1 MYNSNMELK
10 TSEHLLYFMRK
21 NLRLSRYDLRFV
33 TNLETIISDDNRITT
48 NQVAL
53 LHKIIPTYTKQFVA
67 LDINPDDL
75 VLLPWKTNVVE
86 SNTEY
91 VDTFITVVNDEIHC
105 KTPYNKNFI
114 QAISKSELSTF
125 RWSLENKVYV
135 GSLGASN
142 MRFIIELTARHFNN
156 IHHCPITATLLAG
169 IDEYRS
175 ATHWDPC
182 LMSVNGMLL
191 VSSINSS
198 LYDAISHIK
207 LNTESNTLAELAT
220 YGIMIDDS
228 VIDLCKSPNAKFAAM
243 FSPIVEVDDLS
254 DIVLALIELKCDCVY
269 LSGGHSLH
277 PSKVTLRQKLIRA
290 NIWCETVG
298 DIAMLSDA
306 RTFKFPVVIRFRR
319 VSDSQYEPHAV
330 SKVIQIVDSRPI
342 TIR

>member
-1 MYNSNMELK
+1 MELK
-10 TSEHLLYFMRK
+10 TSEHLLYFMRQ
-21 NLRLSRYDLRFV
+21 NLRLSRYDSKFIA
-33 TNLETIISDDNRITT
+33 NLEIMISDDNRVTT

-67 LDINPDDL
+67 HDINPDDL

-135 GSLGASN
+135 GDGGARN
-142 MRFIIELTARHFNN
+142 MKFIIELTARHFNN
-156 IHHCPITATLLAG
+156 IHHCPITSTLLAG

-175 ATHWDPC
+175 ATHWDPR
-182 LMSVNGMLL
+182 LMFVNGMLL
-191 VSSINSS
+191 VTSINDA
-198 LYDAISHIK
+198 LYEAIAHIE
-207 LNTESNTLAELAT
+207 LNTESSTLSELAR
-220 YGIMIDDS
+220 YGIVIDDS
-228 VIDLCKSPNAKFAAM
+228 VIEVCKSPNAKFAAM

-254 DIVLALIELKCDCVY
+254 DIVSALIELKCDCVY

-277 PSKVTLRQKLIRA
+277 PAKVTLRQKLLKAKIR
-290 NIWCETVG
+290 CETVG

-306 RTFKFPVVIRFRR
+306 RSFMFPVVIRFRT
-319 VSDSQYEPHAV
+319 VSDSQYEPYEVA
-330 SKVIQIVDSRPI
+330 KVIQIVDSRPI